1 MTDSGSERAPQTY
14 NVQDLLERARKSL
27 KVGEL
32 LASPSFDLHTS
43 MTAMEIGDPKM
54 DPAMRRVDQRSLSER
69 VAAGEAP
76 LQSLS
81 ESSLLATMDRLLQL
95 EVAWHDGFMLSQ
107 TVYTCLYMMDLERY
121 GAVIQVCVNWCLIRC
136 MEDIHCYYVFSSDYC
151 RTSAHHVMHSFC
163 NAIHVSCSYLYEL
176 IYSAQ
181 VSYDEDASVLTF
193 GISLGKGGEGDIAAA
208 LDMLST
214 AIGEL
219 ESQQLVYRLKLRQK
233 ILELLL
239 AMSKA
244 CTGKDLGRIAT
255 LCEEGVSILSEI
267 SYACD
272 EDISQAVGF
281 APTLHYSAIGSA
293 PLKDLEVRPM
303 KEVGDSWVSFFDSLK
318 EACSW
323 IRRIK
328 GWKDLRNGLDMFSA
342 QDHPAFVRSLVY
354 RLLISPPQSP
364 DGTWVHWTPNHSMIA
379 RDIFQVHSVGTAF
392 FETLQQLPELD
403 LFINQCV
410 IAVQGWC
417 HTKCLNLCRQRR
429 RLRHNVMDWKNMI
442 DHAYIAE
449 TTTDVGAWLSDQG
462 FAWNQSIDSTMR
474 NTERLAPLTC
484 WVVQE
489 TIWTLIDHLLLG
501 GVLDLYQN
509 GEVASVYG
517 YVSYL
522 IDYMEKMAR
531 EYDVISM
538 EKRLTQQHGNKKLP
552 QVLLGIDLGRTQQQ
566 PPPGPLRDTWNR
578 RKLSAFYGL
587 VFGSIARASIALQD
601 TSIFPKMHREFNGE
615 KEQYMQRFGFMQ
627 SLDLPEFLPYE
638 HYLQYLHSLYR
649 IPLPQDEKVLS
660 RPPKVEKSASLDLLK
675 ESLEYMIL
683 CSTMLASI
691 ESLMPKECVVT
702 LHKSLTANRTA
713 LKLLVTLASSSIK
726 NKSISSDF
734 HISWAF
740 TKSICTPFDFS
751 TSVLSLPTLTLQRK

>member
-1 MTDSGSERAPQTY
+1 MADLGSERAPRTY

-69 VAAGEAP
+69 VATGEAP
-76 LQSLS
+76 LESLS

-95 EVAWHDGFMLSQ
+95 EVAWHDRFMLSQ

-121 GAVIQVCVNWCLIRC
+121 GTVFKCSWIGFWKRC
-136 MEDIHCYYVFSSDYC
+136 MKELLLGFFSFDDC
-151 RTSAHHVMHSFC
+151 RTSAHRVLHAFC
-163 NAIHVSCSYLYEL
+163 NAIHVTCSYLYEL

-193 GISLGKGGEGDIAAA
+193 GISLGKGTEGDIVAAI
-208 LDMLST
+208 DMLSS
-214 AIGEL
+214 AIGET
-219 ESQQLVYRLKLRQK
+219 ESHQLVNRLKLRLK
-233 ILELLL
+233 ILELLHV
-239 AMSKA
+239 MTKA
-244 CTGKDLGRIAT
+244 CTGDDLERIVT
-255 LCEEGVSILSEI
+255 LCEEGASILSDI
-267 SYACD
+267 SYTCD
-272 EDISQAVGF
+272 DNVSKAVGF

-293 PLKDLEVRPM
+293 PLKDLVVQPM
-303 KEVGDSWVSFFDSLK
+303 EDVGDSWKSFFDGLK
-318 EACSW
+318 DACSW
-323 IRRIK
+323 IQQVK
-328 GWKDLRNGLDMFSA
+328 SWKDLRNGLDRFSS

-354 RLLISPPQSP
+354 RLIVSPPQRP
-364 DGTWVHWTPNHSMIA
+364 DGSWVHWTPSHSMIA
-379 RDIFQVHSVGTAF
+379 KDIFQVSSVGTAF
-392 FETLQQLPELD
+392 FEALQNLPELD
-403 LFINQCV
+403 LFMNQCV

-429 RLRHNVMDWKNMI
+429 RLRHNVIDWKNMI

-462 FAWNQSIDSTMR
+462 FTWNQSIDSTMR

-522 IDYMEKMAR
+522 VDYMEKMAR
-531 EYDVISM
+531 EYDMISM
-538 EKRLTQQHGNKKLP
+538 EKRLSVQHGAKKLLQGP
-552 QVLLGIDLGRTQQQ
+552 HAIDLGRSQQQ
-566 PPPGPLRDTWNR
+566 PPPGPLRNAWNR

-587 VFGSIARASIALQD
+587 AFGSIARASIALQD
-601 TSIFPKMHREFNGE
+601 TCIFAKMKHEFNGE
-615 KEQYMQRFGFMQ
+615 KEQYMQRFGFME
-627 SLDLPEFLPYE
+627 SLGLPEFLSYQ
-638 HYLQYLHSLYR
+638 HYLQYTYSLYR
-649 IPLPQDEKVLS
+649 IPLPKDEKALAHT
-660 RPPKVEKSASLDLLK
+660 PKVEKSRALDLLK

-683 CSTMLASI
+683 CSTMLASV
-691 ESLMPKECVVT
+691 ESLMPQECVAT
-702 LHKSLTANRTA
+702 LQKTLSANRTA
-713 LKLLVTLASSSIK
+713 LKLLVALASSSGK
-726 NKSISSDF
+726 NNSISSDF
-734 HISWAF
+734 HISWTF

-751 TSVLSLPTLTLQRK
+751 TSILSLPTLTLQRK